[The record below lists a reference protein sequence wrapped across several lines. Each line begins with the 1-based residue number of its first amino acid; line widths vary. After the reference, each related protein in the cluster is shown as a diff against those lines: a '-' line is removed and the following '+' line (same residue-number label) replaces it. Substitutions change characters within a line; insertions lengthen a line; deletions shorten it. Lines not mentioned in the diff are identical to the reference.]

1 MQRLSLYF
9 HLNIT
14 STFLACVLQAPTQA
28 PVFAGDDSYS
38 LDNNGQISEQL
49 FVLSNDITDPPGLP
63 LIVYEITEDPSLGAC
78 IISNLYGH
86 PLAIQYIPPANT
98 SAVIKSV
105 SCRYRACT
113 EDMFCDTARVS
124 LSFGK
129 VGKAGKQ
136 SKALKNTNSEGG
148 SSVYGN
154 RIEGV
159 EFESFSMIESM
170 SIGESLK

>member
-1 MQRLSLYF
+1 
-9 HLNIT
+9 
-14 STFLACVLQAPTQA
+14 
-28 PVFAGDDSYS
+28 
-38 LDNNGQISEQL
+38 
-49 FVLSNDITDPPGLP
+49 
-63 LIVYEITEDPSLGAC
+63 
-78 IISNLYGH
+78 
-86 PLAIQYIPPANT
+86 
-98 SAVIKSV
+98 
-105 SCRYRACT
+105 
-113 EDMFCDTARVS
+113 MFCDTARVS

-170 SIGESLK
+170 SIGESSE